1 MVFHLLNNLHDKL
14 LMGYTVLCGAGIIMF
29 IPTLV
34 KMAPRDLG
42 KIPARS
48 RKDSRRDPGEIL
60 AAGVSAPRRDA
71 SRDSWRE
78 MEIPAA
84 KISRDPGE
92 NLAGIPGGKRN
103 SRGPK
108 FRRVPGENVAGILG
122 GKRNSWRESCRGS
135 GREAKFPAAEIS
147 AGSCRVLVGA
157 SIAVWHTR
165 VLPRI
170 AAQQYG
176 DKNKSKW

>member
-48 RKDSRRDPGEIL
+48 RKDSR
-60 AAGVSAPRRDA
+60 
-71 SRDSWRE
+71 
-78 MEIPAA
+78 
-84 KISRDPGE
+84 RDPGE